1 MASKAVSNQ
10 ASAPIQVLVA
20 EDHTVVRQGIVAILN
35 QREDITVIAEAQDGE
50 EAIAQHRAHC
60 PDITLM
66 DLRMPKM
73 EGLEAII
80 HIREDSPNA
89 RIIILTTYDTDEDIY
104 RGLQAGARG
113 YLLKDTTAEDLA
125 KAVRQ
130 VHNGQRYIPVEV
142 GLKLTERLQGSE
154 LTDREL
160 DVLRL
165 LTKGKSNQ
173 EIAQALS
180 IAEGTVKFH
189 VNHILSKLGVS
200 DRTQAVVT
208 ALKRGVTRL

>member
-1 MASKAVSNQ
+1 MTLTKIS
-10 ASAPIQVLVA
+10 IEGFRL
-20 EDHTVVRQGIVAILN
+20 G
-35 QREDITVIAEAQDGE
+35 
-50 EAIAQHRAHC
+50 RA
-60 PDITLM
+60 
-66 DLRMPKM
+66 
-73 EGLEAII
+73 
-80 HIREDSPNA
+80 
-89 RIIILTTYDTDEDIY
+89 
-104 RGLQAGARG
+104 G

-125 KAVRQ
+125 EAVRQ
-130 VHNGQRYIPVEV
+130 VHQGKRYIPMEV

-165 LTKGKSNQ
+165 LTKGHSNQ